1 MEQQNQ
7 TTPMISVEEAV
18 AETQRFM
25 TKVYGW
31 MSFALAITGFV
42 AMYVAGSPALLEMVF
57 GSTWTL
63 IGIILVEFIM
73 VGALAGWVSKMS
85 ATTAT
90 LIFVLYSAL
99 NGVVLSCIFL
109 IYTAES
115 ISTTFFITAGT
126 FGAMSFYGYT
136 TKSDLTKW
144 GNMLIMGVFGLIIA
158 GVVNVFMRS
167 SVLSLV
173 TSCFGVLIFVG
184 LTAYDTQKIKNMNI
198 IGNEGTE
205 EDKKEAIM
213 GALTLYLDF
222 INLFLYLLRL
232 FGKRK

>member
-1 MEQQNQ
+1 MEQQ

-42 AMYVAGSPALLEMVF
+42 AMYTASSPALLEMVF
-57 GSTWTL
+57 GNMWTL
-63 IGIILVEFIM
+63 LGIILVEFAM
-73 VGALAGWVSKMS
+73 VGALAGWVNRMS
-85 ATTAT
+85 ASTAT
-90 LIFVLYSAL
+90 MIFVLYSAL
-99 NGVVLSCIFL
+99 NGVVLSGIFL
-109 IYTAES
+109 VYTSES
-115 ISTTFFITAGT
+115 ISSTFFITAGT

-136 TKSDLTKW
+136 TKTDLTKW
-144 GNMLIMGVFGLIIA
+144 RNILVMGVFGLIIA
-158 GVVNVFMRS
+158 SLVNLFMRS
-167 SVLSLV
+167 SMLSLI

-198 IGNEGTE
+198 IGNEGTD

>member
-1 MEQQNQ
+1 MEN
-7 TTPMISVEEAV
+7 TIPNPTVEAAI

-31 MSFALAITGFV
+31 MSFALVITGFV
-42 AMYVAGSPALLEMVF
+42 AMFTASSPAMLQAVF
-57 GSTWTL
+57 GNTITL
-63 IGIILVEFIM
+63 IALLIIQFGM
-73 VGALAGWVSKMS
+73 VAALAGWVNKMS
-85 ATTAT
+85 ANTAT
-90 LIFVLYSAL
+90 LVFILYSAL
-99 NGVVLSCIFL
+99 NGVTFSGIF
-109 IYTAES
+109 IVYTAAS
-115 ISTTFFITAGT
+115 IASTFFITAGT

-144 GNMLIMGVFGLIIA
+144 GSLLFMALFGLIIA
-158 GVVNVFMRS
+158 SVVNIFMNS
-167 SVLSLV
+167 TMLYWI
-173 TSCFGVLIFVG
+173 TTYAGVLIFVG

-213 GALTLYLDF
+213 GALRLYLDF
-222 INLFLYLLRL
+222 INLFLYLLRI

>member
-1 MEQQNQ
+1 MEQQ

-42 AMYVAGSPALLEMVF
+42 AMYTASSPVLLEMVF
-57 GSTWTL
+57 GNMWTL
-63 IGIILVEFIM
+63 LGIILVEFAM
-73 VGALAGWVSKMS
+73 VGALAGWVNRMS
-85 ATTAT
+85 ASTAT
-90 LIFVLYSAL
+90 MIFVLYSAL
-99 NGVVLSCIFL
+99 NGVVLSGIFL
-109 IYTAES
+109 VYTSES
-115 ISTTFFITAGT
+115 ISSTFFITAGT

-136 TKSDLTKW
+136 TKTDLTKW
-144 GNMLIMGVFGLIIA
+144 RNILVMGVFGLIIA
-158 GVVNVFMRS
+158 SLVNLFMRS
-167 SVLSLV
+167 SMLSLI

-198 IGNEGTE
+198 IGNEGTD

>member
-1 MEQQNQ
+1 MEQQ

-42 AMYVAGSPALLEMVF
+42 AMYTASSPALLEMVF
-57 GSTWTL
+57 GNMWTL
-63 IGIILVEFIM
+63 LGIILVEFAM
-73 VGALAGWVSKMS
+73 VGALAGWVNRMS
-85 ATTAT
+85 ASTAT
-90 LIFVLYSAL
+90 MIFVLYSAL
-99 NGVVLSCIFL
+99 NGVVLSGIFL
-109 IYTAES
+109 VYTSES
-115 ISTTFFITAGT
+115 ISSTFFITAGT

-136 TKSDLTKW
+136 TKTDLTKW
-144 GNMLIMGVFGLIIA
+144 RNILVMGVFGLIIA
-158 GVVNVFMRS
+158 SLVNQFMRS
-167 SVLSLV
+167 SMLSLI

-198 IGNEGTE
+198 IGNEGTD

>member
-1 MEQQNQ
+1 MEQQ
-7 TTPMISVEEAV
+7 TTPMISLEEAV

-42 AMYVAGSPALLEMVF
+42 AMYTASSPALLEMVF
-57 GSTWTL
+57 GNMWTL
-63 IGIILVEFIM
+63 LGIILVEFAM
-73 VGALAGWVSKMS
+73 VGALAGWVNRMS
-85 ATTAT
+85 ASTAT

-99 NGVVLSCIFL
+99 NGVVLSGIFL
-109 IYTAES
+109 VYTSES
-115 ISTTFFITAGT
+115 ISSTFFITACT

-136 TKSDLTKW
+136 TKTDLTKW
-144 GNMLIMGVFGLIIA
+144 RNILVMGVFGLIIA
-158 GVVNVFMRS
+158 SLVNMFMRS
-167 SVLSLV
+167 SMLSLI

-198 IGNEGTE
+198 IGNEGTD